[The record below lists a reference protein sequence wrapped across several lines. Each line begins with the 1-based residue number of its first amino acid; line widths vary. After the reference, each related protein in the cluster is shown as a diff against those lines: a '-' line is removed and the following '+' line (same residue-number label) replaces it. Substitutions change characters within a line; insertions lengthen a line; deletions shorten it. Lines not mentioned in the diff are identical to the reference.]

1 MKQEAY
7 WLTFSHR
14 PTSVTHSMVTATLHV
29 RLQHSSTTFKPHEI
43 LGSPH
48 SDLQQNR
55 ATEVSCFFFN
65 PVWTTGP
72 TSDVSILCTL
82 ALGIQGGASNPL
94 FHVQLSLQSLWNFVV
109 LHFSFKERLIQVG
122 KMTSAAAH
130 LQGARQTLLNN
141 QMYKQ
146 CTVLE

>member
-14 PTSVTHSMVTATLHV
+14 PTSVTHSIVTATLHV
-29 RLQHSSTTFKPHEI
+29 RLQHSSTTFKPPEM

-48 SDLQQNR
+48 SDLQQNK
-55 ATEVSCFFFN
+55 ATGEIFFFLFN

-109 LHFSFKERLIQVG
+109 LHFKERLIQVG

-130 LQGARQTLLNN
+130 LQGARQTFLNN
-141 QMYKQ
+141 QMCKQ
-146 CTVLE
+146 CIKS